1 VPSGDDGSEDAD
13 EDRISVTKLVPYVSD
28 ETIERDAQALLAEY
42 AHARGVGIEAPIP
55 IDDIVEK
62 HLKIGI
68 EFDDLHRRFSVPRSG
83 IGFDPD
89 ILGAIY
95 IEQKRIVIDESLD
108 PDAYPAMTPN
118 RAGTES
124 PSIRPGSPAKPTRS

>member
-1 VPSGDDGSEDAD
+1 MPSGDDGSEDAD

-42 AHARGVGIEAPIP
+42 AHARGVAIEAPIP

-68 EFDDLHRRFSVPRSG
+68 EFDDLHRRFSVPASGSIPTSWAPSTSSRS
-83 IGFDPD
+83 
-89 ILGAIY
+89 A
-95 IEQKRIVIDESLD
+95 S
-108 PDAYPAMTPN
+108 
-118 RAGTES
+118 
-124 PSIRPGSPAKPTRS
+124 